1 MLIPS
6 SEDSD
11 DEEKPAKKITK
22 KPTPKKNT
30 KENKSEPTTTASY
43 FASTGKNK
51 ILRTSPLKPKKPEP
65 KEEYFLDD
73 EEFDEGIYAE
83 EFRKLEDDYKEGEG
97 EVAEASFAVVVE
109 KNRQVKSKAK
119 ASPPARKQR
128 SSLPKGKHV
137 GVDSIAAGD
146 EEEEDEYV
154 KPKRRSAATPATRKR
169 KPAQLHNE
177 HDDDDDDDDEIEQA
191 KPAVKAS
198 KPATKKAK
206 ATPKK
211 SKEAPQESES
221 VRKIL
226 DSVPIFRP
234 PTPPP
239 PTHGE
244 PKKFNDGDFKRRQ
257 GAAPTAPGSKEI
269 PVGEENCLTGLTF
282 VFTGILESLARED
295 GQQLVKKY
303 GG

>member
-1 MLIPS
+1 
-6 SEDSD
+6 
-11 DEEKPAKKITK
+11 
-22 KPTPKKNT
+22 
-30 KENKSEPTTTASY
+30 
-43 FASTGKNK
+43 
-51 ILRTSPLKPKKPEP
+51 LRTSPLKPKKAEP

-83 EFRKLEDDYKEGEG
+83 EFRKLEDDYNEDED
-97 EVAEASFAVVVE
+97 EVAKASFAVVVE

-128 SSLPKGKHV
+128 PSLPKGKDMNM
-137 GVDSIAAGD
+137 DSIAANEG
-146 EEEEDEYV
+146 EEEDEYV
-154 KPKRRSAATPATRKR
+154 KPKRRSAAATPATRKR
-169 KPAQLHNE
+169 KTPQLHNE
-177 HDDDDDDDDEIEQA
+177 YQDDDDDDEIEQA
-191 KPAVKAS
+191 KPAAKAS

-239 PTHGE
+239 PTDGE
-244 PKKFNDGDFKRRQ
+244 PKKFNYRDFKQRQ
-257 GAAPTAPGSKEI
+257 GAAPAAPGSKEI

>member
-1 MLIPS
+1 
-6 SEDSD
+6 
-11 DEEKPAKKITK
+11 
-22 KPTPKKNT
+22 
-30 KENKSEPTTTASY
+30 
-43 FASTGKNK
+43 
-51 ILRTSPLKPKKPEP
+51 
-65 KEEYFLDD
+65 
-73 EEFDEGIYAE
+73 
-83 EFRKLEDDYKEGEG
+83 LEDDYKEDED
-97 EVAEASFAVVVE
+97 EDAKPSFAVVVE
-109 KNRQVKSKAK
+109 KNGQAKSKAK
-119 ASPPARKQR
+119 ASPPTRKQKP
-128 SSLPKGKHV
+128 SLPKGRDVNAKSFV
-137 GVDSIAAGD
+137 VDD

-154 KPKRRSAATPATRKR
+154 KPKRQSAATPATRKR
-169 KPAQLHNE
+169 KTPQLHNE
-177 HDDDDDDDDEIEQA
+177 HEDDDDDDEIEQA
-191 KPAVKAS
+191 KPAIRAS

-206 ATPKK
+206 AVPKK

-239 PTHGE
+239 PTDGE
-244 PKKFNDGDFKRRQ
+244 PKKFNYRDFKQRQ